1 MSTHFIKDTGCY
13 TMIFTFYYIQK
24 CKVKQLKR
32 FSSVLKD
39 LCVLKSFSHYL
50 TIITVFCK
58 TPLTGF
64 SCIVGPI
71 LYTFNT
77 VRLVSFTGAF
87 YLSLMTLK
95 IKYTFIGLYNMVVY
109 TLSHDNYRIPRLE
122 QLETG

>member
-1 MSTHFIKDTGCY
+1 
-13 TMIFTFYYIQK
+13 MIFTFYYIQK

-109 TLSHDNYRIPRLE
+109 PPIHCPFNCFLNKVPRNNKQHKSNIPSC
-122 QLETG
+122 Q